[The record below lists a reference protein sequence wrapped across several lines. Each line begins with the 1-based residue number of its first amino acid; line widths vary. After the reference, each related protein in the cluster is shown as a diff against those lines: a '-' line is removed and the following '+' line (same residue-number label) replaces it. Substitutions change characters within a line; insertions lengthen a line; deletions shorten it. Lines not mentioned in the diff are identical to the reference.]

1 MSAARIE
8 VIRYSEDAKER
19 LRVCLKFI
27 FELLKKYGRGEKK
40 FLVDDFEG
48 QHSEIYSI
56 DENLEKLL
64 ENISSGQEVKF
75 LNLSIPVYVH
85 IDLGY
90 EIHLSSDHGQDYVDD
105 VLAVW
110 EEISGKREKGRF
122 VRLKDE
128 FALDKVGE
136 IYSGALKLDLDS
148 NTLEKLKLKRIFAF
162 FCLVD
167 IKFGLKHKKF
177 VAEDLQSVK
186 KKEFSLDL
194 SFEDFY
200 KGIQELKIE
209 NVDEG
214 EFQGSFKT
222 DLNDGGMVELDLQ
235 TDRGKVISDKYE
247 TNQDIKNI
255 YYFTLKLEPAT
266 LENLT
271 KEILENLSARVPSI
285 VLKRSESNRSLP

>member
-1 MSAARIE
+1 
-8 VIRYSEDAKER
+8 
-19 LRVCLKFI
+19 
-27 FELLKKYGRGEKK
+27 
-40 FLVDDFEG
+40 
-48 QHSEIYSI
+48 
-56 DENLEKLL
+56 
-64 ENISSGQEVKF
+64 
-75 LNLSIPVYVH
+75 
-85 IDLGY
+85 
-90 EIHLSSDHGQDYVDD
+90 DHGQDYVDD

-128 FALDKVGE
+128 FPLDKVGE